1 MKAYV
6 VDMELIV
13 HAEDHDEAINKTID
27 FMPEATGTNEGVE
40 SWFPFRVSLCSD
52 EGFSW
57 HISDCRMVEDG
68 KVLPKE
74 IVQ

>member
-13 HAEDHDEAINKTID
+13 HAEDHSEAINKTIH
-27 FMPEATGTNEGVE
+27 FMPEATGTDEGVE

-68 KVLPKE
+68 KVLPKV